1 MNSVA
6 KSLGKVLAE
15 FVGTG
20 LLVAVVVGSG
30 IVGSSLSQDAGVALL
45 INAFSTVF
53 ALALLIYVVGPISGA
68 HFNPAVT
75 IVELATK
82 KLAASQALL
91 YIAAQI
97 LGAIGGSILANVMF
111 NQAAIQFSTHARIS
125 TGTFIGEVL
134 ATAGLLVVIGVLS
147 HRGQVAIIPV
157 AVAGWIGSAYF
168 FTSSTSFANPAV
180 TIGRVFTNTFAGIAP
195 DSVMPFIAAQLIG
208 ALIGMLVVRGVA
220 RG

>member
-6 KSLGKVLAE
+6 KTLGKVLAE

-30 IVGSSLSQDAGVALL
+30 IMGSSLSQDAGVALL

-53 ALALLIYVVGPISGA
+53 ALALLIYVLGPISGA

-111 NQAAIQFSTHARIS
+111 NQTAVQFSTHTRFS

-147 HRGQVAIIPV
+147 HRGQGAIIPV
-157 AVAGWIGSAYF
+157 AVATWIGSAYF
-168 FTSSTSFANPAV
+168 FASSTSFANPAV

>member
-1 MNSVA
+1 MT
-6 KSLGKVLAE
+6 KSLSKVLAE

-30 IVGSSLSQDAGVALL
+30 IMGSGLSQDAGVALL

-82 KLAASQALL
+82 KLAGSQALL

-111 NQAAIQFSTHARIS
+111 NQAAIQISTHTRIS
-125 TGTFIGEVL
+125 TGTFMGEVL

-147 HRGQVAIIPV
+147 HRGQGAIIPV
-157 AVAGWIGSAYF
+157 AVAAWIGSAYF

-195 DSVMPFIAAQLIG
+195 GSVMPFIAAQLIG

>member
-1 MNSVA
+1 LT
-6 KSLGKVLAE
+6 KSLGKALAE
-15 FVGTG
+15 FAGTG

-30 IVGSSLSQDAGVALL
+30 IMGSSLSPDAGVALL

-53 ALALLIYVVGPISGA
+53 ALALLIYILGPISGA

-82 KLAASQALL
+82 KISILPALL
-91 YIAAQI
+91 YLGAQI
-97 LGAIGGSILANVMF
+97 LGAIGGALLANVMF
-111 NQAAIQFSTHARIS
+111 NQPALQIS
-125 TGTFIGEVL
+125 SHTRVSAGTFIGEVL

-147 HRGQVAIIPV
+147 HRGQGAIIPV

-180 TIGRVFTNTFAGIAP
+180 TIGRVFTDTFAGISP

-208 ALIGMLVVRGVA
+208 ALTGMLIVRGVA

>member
-1 MNSVA
+1 VNSVA

>member
-1 MNSVA
+1 VA

-134 ATAGLLVVIGVLS
+134 APAGLLVVIGVLS